1 MDDDMKRST
10 RSYDWYEAFR
20 QNPDQTDFD
29 WPEEADEAAARWL
42 ADQVEDWLAG
52 L

>member
-1 MDDDMKRST
+1 MDDLEPDFDP
-10 RSYDWYEAFR
+10 YDWYEAFR

-29 WPEEADEAAARWL
+29 WPEEADEAAARLL
-42 ADQVEDWLAG
+42 ADQVEGWLGA